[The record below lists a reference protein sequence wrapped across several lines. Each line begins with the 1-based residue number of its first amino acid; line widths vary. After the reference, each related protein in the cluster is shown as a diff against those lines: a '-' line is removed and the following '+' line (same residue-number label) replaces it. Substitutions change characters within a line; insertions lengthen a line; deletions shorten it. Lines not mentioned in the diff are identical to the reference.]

1 MKITIR
7 LIVSLLFVVALVAV
21 IFSFYQVRTER
32 IRLTSE
38 MERRA
43 IILAESLQEA
53 VMPLVQSN
61 SLSRLTRLVERF
73 GNRERLKGIA
83 ILDSQ
88 GNIMVSTPELQPYI
102 QQPLPQAV
110 SSITEKRSVD
120 GFIAH

>member
-1 MKITIR
+1 
-7 LIVSLLFVVALVAV
+7 
-21 IFSFYQVRTER
+21 
-32 IRLTSE
+32 

-53 VMPLVQSN
+53 IMPLVQSN

-83 ILDSQ
+83 VLDIQ
-88 GNIMVSTPELQPYI
+88 GNIMASTPDLKPHI

-110 SSITEKRSVD
+110 SSIAEERPVERLYRCQRQKDIYLYPPYFRRR
-120 GFIAH
+120 